1 MTIRPAPPS
10 EPSDATN
17 VKPRRIRTVLV
28 ALIALLFVG
37 MTFGISP
44 DDEAAMRS
52 FQTAA
57 VRWQHDP
64 EFRAIVVEYC
74 ILADSALR
82 THPFL
87 IPGPKLVMTARSL
100 PFAPHRYA
108 INPTSR
114 KHYAKFSSGPLV
126 AYLFLCGE
134 QSVDQFVGILE
145 NVSRNPQPTQ
155 DDLVQFLQAFHM
167 EYPVCQD
174 AGARQSVATLI
185 RDTRSQQ
192 PFTVRKDVGILLL
205 PHVHALAVELEFPP
219 DPEQMTPEQQ
229 ITLLHRLDDYVKQHD
244 YELWRTKQ
252 LNDFAGGV
260 WAQVYAPHYHLIIGP
275 ALAVRQV
282 GIWGLILL
290 LLWALL
296 RRTRGVAV
304 VEKPPESRP
313 LSRSGQK
320 ETRVHPPA
328 SNPG

>member
-1 MTIRPAPPS
+1 MNAPQKMPL
-10 EPSDATN
+10 D
-17 VKPRRIRTVLV
+17 VKPVPAVKRHRAKTLLV
-28 ALIALLFVG
+28 ALIALLLAG

-44 DDEAAMRS
+44 DDEAAIRS

-57 VRWQHDP
+57 LRWQHDP
-64 EFRAIVVEYC
+64 EFRSLVVEYC
-74 ILADSALR
+74 ILADSAMR
-82 THPFL
+82 TRPFL
-87 IPGPKLVMTARSL
+87 VPGPTIVMTARAL

-108 INPTSR
+108 VNPTSQ
-114 KHYAKFSSGPLV
+114 KHYSKFSSGPLV

-145 NVSRNPQPTQ
+145 NVSRKPQPTQ

-185 RDTRSQQ
+185 RDARSQQ
-192 PFTVRKDVGILLL
+192 PFTVRKDVGTLLL
-205 PHVHALAVELEFPP
+205 PQVRALAAELEFPP
-219 DPEQMTPEQQ
+219 EPEQMTPEQQ

-282 GIWGLILL
+282 GTWGLLFM

-296 RRTRGVAV
+296 RRPRRIAV
-304 VEKPPESRP
+304 VEKLPES
-313 LSRSGQK
+313 
-320 ETRVHPPA
+320 
-328 SNPG
+328 NP